1 MNAIVA
7 VDENWAIGWQGDQLA
22 YLKED
27 LRRFKELTMGHPVI
41 LGRKTLATFPGGR
54 PLKGRENLIL
64 SANPDFAVEGARVFH
79 SLDELLEYAP
89 EDSFVIGGGSVYA
102 ALLPYC
108 DTVYVTRLHRTY
120 QADVWFP
127 DLDAMNGWHIVEE
140 SAPLEQDGL
149 VYHYMTY
156 SNTLPKRERT

>member
-7 VDENWAIGWQGDQLA
+7 ADENWGIGWQGDQLA

-27 LRRFKELTMGHPVI
+27 LKRFRELTTGHPVI

-64 SANPDFAVEGARVFH
+64 STDPGFAPEGARVFR
-79 SLDELLEYAP
+79 SVDELLGCAP
-89 EDSFVIGGGSVYA
+89 ADSFVIGGGSVYA
-102 ALLPYC
+102 ALLPFC
-108 DTVYVTRLHRTY
+108 DTVYVTRIHKKF

-127 DLDAMNGWHIVEE
+127 DLDALSGWRIEE
-140 SAPLEQDGL
+140 EPQPLEQDGL
-149 VYHYMTY
+149 LYHYATY
-156 SNTLPKRERT
+156 RRSS